1 MLHTLQGSPAAQRLF
16 HAEMLPLLA
25 RQLKDI
31 ELEGAVEEIR
41 RAATDELGGRLVAA

>member
-1 MLHTLQGSPAAQRLF
+1 
-16 HAEMLPLLA
+16 MLPLLA

-41 RAATDELGGRLVAA
+41 RAAMEELGPGGRLVAAAAA